1 MHPINTP
8 QKDTVQLHPSKYPP
22 TIDGNQYLAI
32 LKPVYSTI
40 LTSNN
45 LCKKEYVFYPIS
57 SLPQIPL
64 AISTKSIKIPPLRLL
79 IRIPIAPLLLRRS
92 LQLSI
97 NSQLLL
103 LGQIPPQFPFICCLR
118 RFCCP
123 FLYIPSAFFLS
134 LSLSLLRK
142 GEVRA
147 ERSGTHFSGLGSS
160 SPRVLSSRVVV
171 EPGRYLRRD
180 GCAWV
185 FGGSG

>member
-8 QKDTVQLHPSKYPP
+8 QKDTVQLDPSKYPP
-22 TIDGNQYLAI
+22 TLDGNKYLAI

-45 LCKKEYVFYPIS
+45 LCKKEYVFYPFS

-79 IRIPIAPLLLRRS
+79 IRIPIPPLLLRRS

-123 FLYIPSAFFLS
+123 FLYIPSAFFFLS
-134 LSLSLLRK
+134 
-142 GEVRA
+142 
-147 ERSGTHFSGLGSS
+147 FSFS
-160 SPRVLSSRVVV
+160 SPERGSA
-171 EPGRYLRRD
+171 GRKKWNRLQRPWQQLAARPQ
-180 GCAWV
+180 
-185 FGGSG
+185 